1 MVQAPARVKELDQAR
16 YRVSQLE
23 KGLSIVDG
31 RGYNV
36 LAGLA
41 ELVKHVPPGVPLK
54 VRELTIDGTSIHLEG
69 ETTTFDAVEKIKQAF
84 VADRDLSG
92 RIHQRYPCRGCAE
105 PSRVSPHLYGATAMM
120 QMLKERWQH
129 FSQRE
134 RIIVSAGGAMVAAAL
149 VFLLIID
156 PLMATIDKLDRQAR
170 RKAKDSQELALVAQ
184 EYVVKQARIA
194 TLEQRMPI
202 PPAQFSLLAFMEE
215 ATTTAQIRDR
225 IVGMQP
231 QAPIVVQGYQETA
244 VDLRLDGVSLPQI
257 LALLVAIDQAPY
269 DVQVHHLQLKPK
281 YDNPVNLDATLR
293 IVTYAK
299 V

>member
-1 MVQAPARVKELDQAR
+1 
-16 YRVSQLE
+16 
-23 KGLSIVDG
+23 
-31 RGYNV
+31 
-36 LAGLA
+36 
-41 ELVKHVPPGVPLK
+41 
-54 VRELTIDGTSIHLEG
+54 
-69 ETTTFDAVEKIKQAF
+69 
-84 VADRDLSG
+84 
-92 RIHQRYPCRGCAE
+92 
-105 PSRVSPHLYGATAMM
+105 MM

-134 RIIVSAGGAMVAAAL
+134 RLIVSAGGAMVAAAL

-184 EYVVKQARIA
+184 EYVIKQARIA
-194 TLEQRMPI
+194 RLEQRMPS

-231 QAPIVVQGYQETA
+231 QAPTVVQGYQETA
-244 VDLRLDGVSLPQI
+244 VDLRLDGVSLPQL
-257 LALLVAIDQAPY
+257 LALLVAIEQAPY
-269 DVQVHHLQLKPK
+269 DVQVHHLQMKPK

>member
-1 MVQAPARVKELDQAR
+1 
-16 YRVSQLE
+16 
-23 KGLSIVDG
+23 
-31 RGYNV
+31 
-36 LAGLA
+36 
-41 ELVKHVPPGVPLK
+41 
-54 VRELTIDGTSIHLEG
+54 
-69 ETTTFDAVEKIKQAF
+69 
-84 VADRDLSG
+84 
-92 RIHQRYPCRGCAE
+92 
-105 PSRVSPHLYGATAMM
+105 M

-134 RIIVSAGGAMVAAAL
+134 RIIVAAGGALIGAAL
-149 VFLLIID
+149 AFVIIID
-156 PLMATIDKLDRQAR
+156 PLMTSIDRLDRQAR

-184 EYVVKQARIA
+184 EYVVKQARM
-194 TLEQRMPI
+194 TKLEQRMPS

-257 LALLVAIDQAPY
+257 LALLVAIEQAPY
-269 DVQVHHLQLKPK
+269 DVQVHHLQMKPK

>member
-1 MVQAPARVKELDQAR
+1 
-16 YRVSQLE
+16 
-23 KGLSIVDG
+23 
-31 RGYNV
+31 
-36 LAGLA
+36 
-41 ELVKHVPPGVPLK
+41 
-54 VRELTIDGTSIHLEG
+54 
-69 ETTTFDAVEKIKQAF
+69 
-84 VADRDLSG
+84 
-92 RIHQRYPCRGCAE
+92 
-105 PSRVSPHLYGATAMM
+105 MM

-134 RIIVSAGGAMVAAAL
+134 RIIVAAGGAVVAATL

-170 RKAKDSQELALVAQ
+170 RKVKDSQELALVAQ

-194 TLEQRMPI
+194 KLEQRMPI

-225 IVGMQP
+225 ITGMQP

-257 LALLVAIDQAPY
+257 LALLVAIEQAPY

>member
-1 MVQAPARVKELDQAR
+1 
-16 YRVSQLE
+16 
-23 KGLSIVDG
+23 
-31 RGYNV
+31 
-36 LAGLA
+36 
-41 ELVKHVPPGVPLK
+41 
-54 VRELTIDGTSIHLEG
+54 
-69 ETTTFDAVEKIKQAF
+69 
-84 VADRDLSG
+84 
-92 RIHQRYPCRGCAE
+92 
-105 PSRVSPHLYGATAMM
+105 MM

-129 FSQRE
+129 FSPRE
-134 RIIVSAGGAMVAAAL
+134 RIIVAAGGAMAAAVL

-156 PLMATIDKLDRQAR
+156 PVMATIDRLDRQAK

-194 TLEQRMPI
+194 KLEERMPS

-215 ATTTAQIRDR
+215 ATTAAQIRDR
-225 IVGMQP
+225 IAGMQP

-244 VDLRLDGVSLPQI
+244 VDLRLDGVSLPQL
-257 LALLVAIDQAPY
+257 LALLVAIERAPY

-281 YDNPVNLDATLR
+281 YDNPVNLDATLK

>member
-1 MVQAPARVKELDQAR
+1 
-16 YRVSQLE
+16 
-23 KGLSIVDG
+23 
-31 RGYNV
+31 
-36 LAGLA
+36 
-41 ELVKHVPPGVPLK
+41 
-54 VRELTIDGTSIHLEG
+54 
-69 ETTTFDAVEKIKQAF
+69 
-84 VADRDLSG
+84 
-92 RIHQRYPCRGCAE
+92 
-105 PSRVSPHLYGATAMM
+105 MM

-134 RIIVSAGGAMVAAAL
+134 RIIVAAGGTVVAAVLA
-149 VFLLIID
+149 FLLIID
-156 PLMATIDKLDRQAR
+156 PLMATIDKLDRQAK

-184 EYVVKQARIA
+184 EYLVKQARIA
-194 TLEQRMPI
+194 KLEQRMPS

-257 LALLVAIDQAPY
+257 LALLVAIEQAPY
-269 DVQVHHLQLKPK
+269 DVQVHHLQMKPK

>member
-1 MVQAPARVKELDQAR
+1 
-16 YRVSQLE
+16 
-23 KGLSIVDG
+23 
-31 RGYNV
+31 
-36 LAGLA
+36 
-41 ELVKHVPPGVPLK
+41 
-54 VRELTIDGTSIHLEG
+54 
-69 ETTTFDAVEKIKQAF
+69 
-84 VADRDLSG
+84 
-92 RIHQRYPCRGCAE
+92 
-105 PSRVSPHLYGATAMM
+105 M

-134 RIIVSAGGAMVAAAL
+134 RLIVSAGGAMVAAAL

-184 EYVVKQARIA
+184 EYVIKQARIA
-194 TLEQRMPI
+194 KLEQRMPS

-215 ATTTAQIRDR
+215 ATTAAQIRDR

-244 VDLRLDGVSLPQI
+244 VDLRLDGVSLPQL
-257 LALLVAIDQAPY
+257 LALLVAIEQAPY
-269 DVQVHHLQLKPK
+269 DVQVHHLQMKPK

>member
-1 MVQAPARVKELDQAR
+1 
-16 YRVSQLE
+16 
-23 KGLSIVDG
+23 
-31 RGYNV
+31 
-36 LAGLA
+36 
-41 ELVKHVPPGVPLK
+41 
-54 VRELTIDGTSIHLEG
+54 
-69 ETTTFDAVEKIKQAF
+69 
-84 VADRDLSG
+84 
-92 RIHQRYPCRGCAE
+92 
-105 PSRVSPHLYGATAMM
+105 MM
-120 QMLKERWQH
+120 QTLKERWQH

-134 RIIVSAGGAMVAAAL
+134 RIIVAAGGAVVAATL

-170 RKAKDSQELALVAQ
+170 RKVKDSQELALVAQ
-184 EYVVKQARIA
+184 EYVVKQARVA
-194 TLEQRMPI
+194 KLEQRMPI

-225 IVGMQP
+225 ITGMQP

-257 LALLVAIDQAPY
+257 LALLVAIEQAPY

>member
-1 MVQAPARVKELDQAR
+1 
-16 YRVSQLE
+16 
-23 KGLSIVDG
+23 
-31 RGYNV
+31 
-36 LAGLA
+36 
-41 ELVKHVPPGVPLK
+41 
-54 VRELTIDGTSIHLEG
+54 
-69 ETTTFDAVEKIKQAF
+69 
-84 VADRDLSG
+84 
-92 RIHQRYPCRGCAE
+92 
-105 PSRVSPHLYGATAMM
+105 MM

-134 RIIVSAGGAMVAAAL
+134 RIIVAAGVTVVAAAL
-149 VFLLIID
+149 VFLVVID

-194 TLEQRMPI
+194 KLEQRMPN

-257 LALLVAIDQAPY
+257 LALLVAIEQAPY
-269 DVQVHHLQLKPK
+269 DVQVHHLQMKPK

>member
-1 MVQAPARVKELDQAR
+1 
-16 YRVSQLE
+16 
-23 KGLSIVDG
+23 
-31 RGYNV
+31 
-36 LAGLA
+36 
-41 ELVKHVPPGVPLK
+41 
-54 VRELTIDGTSIHLEG
+54 
-69 ETTTFDAVEKIKQAF
+69 
-84 VADRDLSG
+84 
-92 RIHQRYPCRGCAE
+92 
-105 PSRVSPHLYGATAMM
+105 MM

-134 RIIVSAGGAMVAAAL
+134 RIIVAAGVAVVAATLA
-149 VFLLIID
+149 FLLIID

-170 RKAKDSQELALVAQ
+170 RKAKDNQELALVAQ
-184 EYVVKQARIA
+184 EYIVKQVRIA
-194 TLEQRMPI
+194 KLEQRMPNL
-202 PPAQFSLLAFMEE
+202 PAQFSLLAFMEE

-244 VDLRLDGVSLPQI
+244 VDLRLDNVSLPQI
-257 LALLVAIDQAPY
+257 LALLLAIEQAPY

>member
-1 MVQAPARVKELDQAR
+1 MK
-16 YRVSQLE
+16 
-23 KGLSIVDG
+23 
-31 RGYNV
+31 
-36 LAGLA
+36 
-41 ELVKHVPPGVPLK
+41 
-54 VRELTIDGTSIHLEG
+54 
-69 ETTTFDAVEKIKQAF
+69 
-84 VADRDLSG
+84 
-92 RIHQRYPCRGCAE
+92 
-105 PSRVSPHLYGATAMM
+105 

-134 RIIVSAGGAMVAAAL
+134 RIIVAVGGALVAAAL
-149 VFLLIID
+149 AFVMIID
-156 PLMATIDKLDRQAR
+156 PLTTSIDRLDRQAK

-194 TLEQRMPI
+194 KLEQRMPN

-257 LALLVAIDQAPY
+257 LALLVAIEQAPY
-269 DVQVHHLQLKPK
+269 DVQVHHLQMKPK

>member
-1 MVQAPARVKELDQAR
+1 
-16 YRVSQLE
+16 
-23 KGLSIVDG
+23 
-31 RGYNV
+31 
-36 LAGLA
+36 
-41 ELVKHVPPGVPLK
+41 
-54 VRELTIDGTSIHLEG
+54 
-69 ETTTFDAVEKIKQAF
+69 
-84 VADRDLSG
+84 
-92 RIHQRYPCRGCAE
+92 
-105 PSRVSPHLYGATAMM
+105 MM

-156 PLMATIDKLDRQAR
+156 PLMAMIDKLDRQAR
-170 RKAKDSQELALVAQ
+170 RKAKESQELALVAQ

-257 LALLVAIDQAPY
+257 LALLVAIGQAPY

>member
-1 MVQAPARVKELDQAR
+1 
-16 YRVSQLE
+16 
-23 KGLSIVDG
+23 
-31 RGYNV
+31 
-36 LAGLA
+36 
-41 ELVKHVPPGVPLK
+41 
-54 VRELTIDGTSIHLEG
+54 
-69 ETTTFDAVEKIKQAF
+69 
-84 VADRDLSG
+84 
-92 RIHQRYPCRGCAE
+92 
-105 PSRVSPHLYGATAMM
+105 MM

-184 EYVVKQARIA
+184 EYVVKQTRIA
-194 TLEQRMPI
+194 KLEQRMPI

-269 DVQVHHLQLKPK
+269 DVQVHHLQMKPK

>member
-1 MVQAPARVKELDQAR
+1 
-16 YRVSQLE
+16 
-23 KGLSIVDG
+23 
-31 RGYNV
+31 
-36 LAGLA
+36 
-41 ELVKHVPPGVPLK
+41 
-54 VRELTIDGTSIHLEG
+54 
-69 ETTTFDAVEKIKQAF
+69 
-84 VADRDLSG
+84 
-92 RIHQRYPCRGCAE
+92 
-105 PSRVSPHLYGATAMM
+105 MM

-134 RIIVSAGGAMVAAAL
+134 RIIVAAGGTVIAAVLA
-149 VFLLIID
+149 FLLVID
-156 PLMATIDKLDRQAR
+156 PLMATIDKLDRQAK

-184 EYVVKQARIA
+184 EYLVKQARIA
-194 TLEQRMPI
+194 KLEQRMPS

-257 LALLVAIDQAPY
+257 LALLVAIEQAPY
-269 DVQVHHLQLKPK
+269 DVQVHHLQMKPK